1 MNVQFPDNAT
11 IRTALTLAARAPSV
25 HNSQPWRWRVGER
38 SLHLYSDPALQLH
51 ATDPDRRD
59 LILSCG
65 AALHHGVVA
74 LAALGWQAKVDR
86 YPNPVDANHVA
97 EIELYRHGCSE
108 LDVALAAAI
117 PRRRTDR
124 RLYAPWPVP
133 RGHIDL
139 LGARAAQ
146 AGVIFRKVD
155 KLAKLR
161 AIIAKAVRQHA
172 TDHDYLSELTT
183 WSGRHESSAGVPAR
197 STPEADPTAMIP
209 GRVFAD
215 PALAQPP
222 GATAA
227 EDNATVVALGT
238 AADDQLSRL
247 RAGEATSL
255 VLLTAT
261 ELGLSSCPVTEPL
274 EIAETRDEV
283 RAEVFGDT
291 GYPQMLLRVGWAPI
305 NADPLPSTPRR
316 PLSEIVIWMDGSPTD

>member
-1 MNVQFPDNAT
+1 MNAQFPDNAT
-11 IRTALTLAARAPSV
+11 IRSALTLAARAPSV

-38 SLHLYSDPALQLH
+38 SLHLYSDPTLQLR

-74 LAALGWQAKVDR
+74 LAAFGWRAEVDR
-86 YPNPVDANHVA
+86 FPNPVDANHIA

-133 RGHIDL
+133 HGVIDL
-139 LGARAAQ
+139 IGARAAQ
-146 AGVIFRKVD
+146 AGVMSRKVD

-161 AIIAKAVRQHA
+161 AIIAKAVQQHA

-183 WSGRHESSAGVPAR
+183 WSGQHGSSAGVPAQ
-197 STPEADPTAMIP
+197 STPEADPRAMIP

-215 PALAQPP
+215 PVLAQPS

-227 EDNATVVALGT
+227 EDNATVFALGT

-283 RAEVFGDT
+283 RSEVFGDT
-291 GYPQMLLRVGWAPI
+291 GFPQMLLRVGWAPI

-316 PLSEIVIWMDGSPTD
+316 PLSDIVTWMDGSPTE